1 MMLHWTV
8 EVPAEKKDL
17 HCSSLN
23 RCIFSYFEYYEYRR
37 LDQAVMGNTRRV
49 KYFITFMK
57 KIVEQF
63 RHHFSRSK
71 IIIEICMFKVEFV
84 FTDIAT
90 QKSWRH
96 QFVKR
101 RRGFYYFMKY
111 RFWRNR
117 TICNNHGT
125 ERLINTR
132 YDRSNHTV
140 GMFGLISG
148 DTPLFKRFSCFIIIP
163 ETPLPVDFEIY
174 FKDSLVVE
182 YNCLSTLHS
191 FTRYTPEYKI
201 RE

>member
-23 RCIFSYFEYYEYRR
+23 RCIFSYFEYYEYRRLDQAVMGNTRRVKYFITCMKKIVEQFRHHFSRSKYSEHRR

-90 QKSWRH
+90 QKS
-96 QFVKR
+96 
-101 RRGFYYFMKY
+101 
-111 RFWRNR
+111 
-117 TICNNHGT
+117 
-125 ERLINTR
+125 
-132 YDRSNHTV
+132 
-140 GMFGLISG
+140 
-148 DTPLFKRFSCFIIIP
+148 
-163 ETPLPVDFEIY
+163 
-174 FKDSLVVE
+174 
-182 YNCLSTLHS
+182 
-191 FTRYTPEYKI
+191 
-201 RE
+201 